1 MYEILEKEP
10 ILKNKIKNFRMKT
23 EEFFCDS
30 YTASLH
36 IYLFLLGQET
46 LKSGSCRGNR
56 GKEEKTELFYD
67 RFNFVEIFF

>member
-1 MYEILEKEP
+1 
-10 ILKNKIKNFRMKT
+10 MKT
-23 EEFFCDS
+23 EELFCNS

-56 GKEEKTELFYD
+56 GKEAKTEPFYD